1 MDASD
6 AVFPVLSKAKPLRGS
21 RRKVIGVKHYRFP
34 IFEYNVSRI
43 WNWIVWLLVASPDR
57 SLLLGL
63 VANVIV
69 FIMMSSPYCSG
80 TERRGGMMKSMQQQD
95 SLFLSRNFDKSA
107 PLHCTRPN
115 LQSGLFHLQ
124 LKKSM
129 QVRTRNHPSCGFC

>member
-6 AVFPVLSKAKPLRGS
+6 AVFPVLSKAKPFRGS

-69 FIMMSSPYCSG
+69 FIIIALLLPTAFISSFLGLAALFGG
-80 TERRGGMMKSMQQQD
+80 TRLSFPLFRGRFSELLVLLIIISTNKSPRPPGFAFQSSN
-95 SLFLSRNFDKSA
+95 SLFY
-107 PLHCTRPN
+107 PN
-115 LQSGLFHLQ
+115 
-124 LKKSM
+124 
-129 QVRTRNHPSCGFC
+129 